1 MITLMNQPTWADAL
15 SAWSTLATAILTL
28 LLVVLA
34 FVAWSTAR
42 RTLDASKDA
51 SKAAEASAD
60 AARAANDQAKID
72 SIEQTRPYVY
82 VEVVTGLASSHSW
95 DVRIRN
101 AGRSAARN
109 LRLDF
114 DRWPT
119 KPDDVSAAVI
129 ELFKTERT
137 LPPDCQI
144 RALWRAE
151 GCFTDGTTEAGLGTE
166 GRITVAYT
174 SDDPSTPAY
183 TDGFDVMIKQSGFT
197 PLPEDGPEPDGL
209 KGDQR
214 KFYLLGQAL
223 VRRVAELGR

>member
-1 MITLMNQPTWADAL
+1 MNEPTWADAL
-15 SAWSTLATAILTL
+15 SAWSTFATAVLTL

-34 FVAWSTAR
+34 LAAWSAAR
-42 RTLDASKDA
+42 KTLDASKDA

-60 AARAANDQAKID
+60 AARAANEQAKLD

-82 VEVVTGLASSHSW
+82 VEVITGLASKQSW

-101 AGRSAARN
+101 AGRSAARD

-114 DRWPT
+114 DGWPT
-119 KPDDVSAAVI
+119 EPDDVSSAVV

-151 GCFTDGTTEAGLGTE
+151 GQFTDGTTEVGLQTE
-166 GRITVAYT
+166 GKISVAYT

-183 TDGFDVMIKQSGFT
+183 TDKFDVMIKQSGYT
-197 PLPEDGPEPDGL
+197 PLPEDGPPPDGL
-209 KGDQR
+209 KGDLR

-223 VRRVAELGR
+223 VRRVGELGR